1 MLPEIAVES
10 DCSAHKENE
19 IVIGSHAKRG
29 GEKAIQL
36 GFTYVAKDTIK
47 SQFRT
52 KIGEDKELKERI
64 PADVKKNNGW
74 S

>member
-47 SQFRT
+47 SQF
-52 KIGEDKELKERI
+52 
-64 PADVKKNNGW
+64 
-74 S
+74 